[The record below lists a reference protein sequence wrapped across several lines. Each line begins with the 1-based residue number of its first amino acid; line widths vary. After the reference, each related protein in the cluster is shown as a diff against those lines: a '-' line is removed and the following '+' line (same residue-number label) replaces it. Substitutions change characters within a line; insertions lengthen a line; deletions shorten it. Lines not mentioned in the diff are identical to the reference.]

1 MTSNPYESPETP
13 EAAIEHP
20 QSGPRLKIFAY
31 VVGAF
36 VILGLLVAMM
46 LPMAR
51 RGGGREAARR
61 NACLNNM
68 RQIGLAILNYESEH
82 GTLPPAYTVDENGNR
97 LHSWRT
103 LILPYIEE
111 QALYESIDLTKP
123 WDHPD
128 NAAAFEVVPSI
139 FVCPSSPWSEDLMT
153 YMAVEGPDCCFNGST
168 PRSLAEITDG
178 SSKTIMVIEVGEK
191 HAVHWMEPKDADDA
205 TIESFA
211 PDWATG
217 HNGIVIAS
225 FVDNHTRSISLETP
239 RENLRAMLT
248 IAGGEEIEE

>member
-1 MTSNPYESPETP
+1 MTSNPYESPENP
-13 EAAIEHP
+13 EAVIEHR
-20 QSGPRLKIFAY
+20 QSGSRLRILGY

-36 VILGLLVAMM
+36 VILGLLIAMM
-46 LPMAR
+46 LPVTRRAR
-51 RGGGREAARR
+51 PAALR
-61 NACLNNM
+61 NGCLNNM
-68 RQIGLAILNYESEH
+68 RQLGLAILNYESVH

-128 NAAAFEVVPSI
+128 NAAAYEVIPSV
-139 FVCPSSPWSEDLMT
+139 FVCPGSRSDDNVT

-168 PRSLAEITDG
+168 PRSLSEITDG
-178 SSKTIMVIEVGEK
+178 SAKTIMIIEVGEK
-191 HAVHWMEPKDADDA
+191 HAVHWMEPRDADES
-205 TIESFA
+205 TILSFG
-211 PDWATG
+211 PDWVTG
-217 HNGIVIAS
+217 HNGIIIAS

-239 RENLRAMLT
+239 QEKLRAMLT